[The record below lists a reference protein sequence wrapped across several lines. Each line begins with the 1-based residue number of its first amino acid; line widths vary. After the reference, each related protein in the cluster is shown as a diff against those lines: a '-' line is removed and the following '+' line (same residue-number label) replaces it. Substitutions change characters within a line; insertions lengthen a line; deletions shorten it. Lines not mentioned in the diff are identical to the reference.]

1 MSDFLMR
8 ENAPLSVEEWAQLD
22 RVVVGTAR
30 QFLVGRRFVE
40 IVGPVGAGTQTVP
53 VGTGDA
59 RSYLTFETIEEDL
72 TLYWKDVE
80 ASRQA
85 GIPLDLGQVAKA
97 SAACARKEDKL
108 ILDGLMKAANKK
120 VVLGDWDADSEA
132 ILGNIVEAT
141 EKLVSD
147 DFYGPYAVVLSPAL
161 YAKTQRVARGM
172 GRLVSKLIKDVA
184 EGGLFQSPMLGK
196 DQGLV
201 LSLGAQNFD
210 LVVAQDLITAY
221 TGNEGLDHL
230 FRVMESL
237 VLRIKRPGAICVLTK

>member
-8 ENAPLSVEEWAQLD
+8 EGAPLSVEEWAQLD
-22 RVVVGTAR
+22 KTVVGTAR
-30 QFLVGRRFVE
+30 QFLVARRFVE

-59 RSYLTFETIEEDL
+59 RSFLTFETIEEDL

-97 SAACARKEDKL
+97 SAACAHREDKMVF
-108 ILDGLMKAANKK
+108 DGLMKAANKK

-184 EGGLFQSPMLGK
+184 ESGLLQSPMLNK
-196 DQGLV
+196 DQAFV
-201 LSLGAQNFD
+201 VSLGAHNFD
-210 LVVAQDLITAY
+210 LVVAQDLIAAY
-221 TGNEGLDHL
+221 MGNEGLDHR

-237 VLRIKRPGAICVLTK
+237 VLRIKRPGAICVLKK

>member
-8 ENAPLSVEEWAQLD
+8 EDAPLSAEEWAQLD
-22 RVVVGTAR
+22 KVVVGTAR
-30 QFLVGRRFVE
+30 QFLVGRRFIE
-40 IVGPVGAGTQTVP
+40 LVGPVGAGTQTVP

-59 RSYLTFETIEEDL
+59 RRFLTFETIEEDL
-72 TLYWKDVE
+72 TLYWKDVQ

-85 GIPLDLGQVAKA
+85 GIPLDLGQVAAA
-97 SAACARKEDKL
+97 SAACAHKEDKM
-108 ILDGLMKAANKK
+108 IFEGLMKAANKK

-147 DFYGPYAVVLSPAL
+147 DFYGPYAVVLSPNL

-172 GRLVSKLIKDVA
+172 GRLVSKLINDVA
-184 EGGLFQSPMLGK
+184 EGGMFQSPMLIK

-201 LSLGAQNFD
+201 LSLGVHNFD
-210 LVVAQDLITAY
+210 LVIAQDLITAY

-230 FRVMESL
+230 LRVMESL
-237 VLRIKRPGAICVLTK
+237 VLRIKRPGAICVLKK